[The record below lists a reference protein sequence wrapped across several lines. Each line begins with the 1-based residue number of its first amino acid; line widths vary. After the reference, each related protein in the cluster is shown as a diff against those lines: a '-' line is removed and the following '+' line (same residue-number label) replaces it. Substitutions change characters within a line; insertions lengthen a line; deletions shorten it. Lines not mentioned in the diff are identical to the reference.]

1 MPQHLSAKWIKF
13 VDQLQNMSN
22 LTFSRWMNTQLNHQK
37 EIHGFCD
44 ASQKAIFAV
53 VYIRTTN
60 EQGETITRLICS
72 KTKVAPLKR
81 MTIPRLEL
89 TGAFILTKLISHVL
103 RILEL
108 SNSPIFM
115 WTLPSHTHG

>member
-22 LTFSRWMNTQLNHQK
+22 LTFPRWLNTQLNCQK
-37 EIHGFCD
+37 EIYGFCD
-44 ASQKAIFAV
+44 AFQKVISAV

-60 EQGETITRLICS
+60 EQRETITRLVCS

-81 MTIPRLEL
+81 ITIPRLEL
-89 TGAFILTKLISHVL
+89 TGAVILTKLISHVL
-103 RILEL
+103 RILKL
-108 SNSPIFM
+108 SNSSIFM
-115 WTLPSHTHG
+115 WTAVVYT